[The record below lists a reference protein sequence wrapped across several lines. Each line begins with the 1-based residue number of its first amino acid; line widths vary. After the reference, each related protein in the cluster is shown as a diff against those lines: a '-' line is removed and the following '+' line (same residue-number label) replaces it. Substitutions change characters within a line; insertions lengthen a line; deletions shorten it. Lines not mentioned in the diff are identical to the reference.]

1 MSTFPLSY
9 RVQGE
14 DDYMLEITIDAAGAF
29 VVNSGDHTSHEPRG
43 GHLSQAQRERIET
56 LARDL
61 GAPREHPAPADAAQI
76 MATLTLDQGGGAR
89 QYRFWEGALGA
100 DAPLKALVGELELI

>member
-29 VVNSGDHTSHEPRG
+29 VVNSGDHTSHEPRHG
-43 GHLSQAQRERIET
+43 TLSQAQCARIEA
-56 LARDL
+56 LASAL
-61 GAPREHPAPADAAQI
+61 GASREHPVPAGASAI
-76 MATLTLDQGGGAR
+76 VATLDLGEGAGAR
-89 QYRFWEGALGA
+89 HCRFWEGALDA
-100 DAPLKALVGELELI
+100 DAPLKALVRELEVL

>member
-29 VVNSGDHTSHEPRG
+29 VVNSGDHTSHEPRNG
-43 GHLSQAQRERIET
+43 TLSHAKRARIEA
-56 LARDL
+56 LSDAL
-61 GAPREHPAPADAAQI
+61 GGTREHPVPAGASAI
-76 MATLTLDQGGGAR
+76 VANLDLGEGTVAR
-89 QYRFWEGALGA
+89 HYRFWEGALDA
-100 DAPLKALVGELELI
+100 DAPLKALVRELEVL